1 MRFSIIV
8 PVYNVEKYLK
18 NAIES
23 VLQQAYSNFELILV
37 DDGSTDNCPE
47 IIDEYA
53 SKDIRL
59 ISIHQ
64 KNSGL
69 SAARNSGLR
78 VARGEYIVFLD
89 SDDMLNVD
97 ILKKIDTII
106 VDQNCPELIIGNMLS
121 MRGETISCVHDFD
134 SKLVMSAT
142 LIETVQEFVEKYNW
156 IPWAAYQSVYKRTFL
171 QTNNLFYDENIIGAE
186 DCDFFL
192 SLMPMV
198 KSFCVTED
206 KFVIYRI
213 SREGSIISA
222 PKKNAIDGQL
232 KVFAKAYRIFSEQE
246 DSILTKYFSDRF
258 VNVIVLVGYL
268 DAETADSCVEFVLE
282 NIDIINGC
290 SVNPKYLIAKTAWRL
305 FGIYKGSKLLLNI
318 KGHFRG

>member
-53 SKDIRL
+53 SKDNRL

-97 ILKKIDTII
+97 ILKK
-106 VDQNCPELIIGNMLS
+106 N
-121 MRGETISCVHDFD
+121 
-134 SKLVMSAT
+134 
-142 LIETVQEFVEKYNW
+142 
-156 IPWAAYQSVYKRTFL
+156 
-171 QTNNLFYDENIIGAE
+171 
-186 DCDFFL
+186 
-192 SLMPMV
+192 
-198 KSFCVTED
+198 
-206 KFVIYRI
+206 
-213 SREGSIISA
+213 
-222 PKKNAIDGQL
+222 
-232 KVFAKAYRIFSEQE
+232 
-246 DSILTKYFSDRF
+246 
-258 VNVIVLVGYL
+258 
-268 DAETADSCVEFVLE
+268 
-282 NIDIINGC
+282 
-290 SVNPKYLIAKTAWRL
+290 
-305 FGIYKGSKLLLNI
+305 
-318 KGHFRG
+318 